1 MLSSS
6 IRYLLLYIYI
16 YLLIMLFP
24 LIIYIY
30 IPIDDIPSKS
40 QLVYGAC
47 LMLLL
52 RPALRPADGQV
63 LHQLYVLLFM
73 LPSGELT

>member
-1 MLSSS
+1 MA
-6 IRYLLLYIYI
+6 LYGTVPPFYD
-16 YLLIMLFP
+16 P
-24 LIIYIY
+24 E

-40 QLVYGAC
+40 QLVYGTC

-52 RPALRPADGQV
+52 RDLHLKADGQV

-73 LPSGELT
+73 LTGS